1 MDWLADGVPI
11 TLLCDLLDPEGP
23 PSREILTAEAVADD
37 VRRALAES
45 HSPEAGPDFSAAVGD

>member
-23 PSREILTAEAVADD
+23 PSREILAAEAVADD
-37 VRRALAES
+37 VRRALAKP
-45 HSPEAGPDFSAAVGD
+45 HSAEAGPDFSAAAGD